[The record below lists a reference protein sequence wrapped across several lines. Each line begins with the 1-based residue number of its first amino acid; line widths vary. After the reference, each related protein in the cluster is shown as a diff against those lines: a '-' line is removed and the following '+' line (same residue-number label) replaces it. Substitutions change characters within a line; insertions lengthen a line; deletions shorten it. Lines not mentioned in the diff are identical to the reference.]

1 MRTRSQA
8 AEEDALESQLQAQEQ
23 QQRQTPHP
31 GGQQVSKKARSA
43 PKKAL
48 PIYPT
53 PVASSAKK
61 GDTAEAP
68 QQAA

>member
-23 QQRQTPHP
+23 QQRQTPHT

-53 PVASSAKK
+53 PLLAVLRRATLLRLLSRLL
-61 GDTAEAP
+61 
-68 QQAA
+68 